1 MQFSML
7 NQENFLSRLET
18 FYNKNWSQ
26 VSENVF
32 FLFFLVPL
40 SILTIARRGKG
51 SGEPG
56 CDIRTRRSIL
66 YRTDAGKTKS
76 IFLLEFCFTCMLQNW
91 MADWFA
97 TVEQRVDRLGLQSL
111 TCVEWQRDSFGCEL
125 HHVYSETGG

>member
-76 IFLLEFCFTCMLQNW
+76 IFLLEFCFTCILLI
-91 MADWFA
+91 
-97 TVEQRVDRLGLQSL
+97 V
-111 TCVEWQRDSFGCEL
+111 
-125 HHVYSETGG
+125 